1 MGIFDLPAPLL
12 AWLDQG
18 FGLVAPPTLRLILWG
33 LIGGVGSMAL
43 YWLLSPQAQIA
54 GAKTAAARA
63 KRALDAF
70 DGEFADAWPL
80 IRDLLGQAL
89 RQLRLVLWPALAA
102 SAPAICLLAWL
113 SSTYGYSFPGTQD
126 AVGIRTLPDQLQAA
140 LVPPMWSPLAA
151 PAPAGTTH
159 RIVVAD
165 QAGNVVS
172 TIPWAAP
179 IATIDKRHWWNLLI
193 GNPAGYLP
201 DDAGVERIDLD
212 LQPNEYLPFGP
223 EWLRAWYG
231 VFFAALLLSSLAVKV
246 WARID

>member
-1 MGIFDLPAPLL
+1 MGLFDLPAPLL
-12 AWLDQG
+12 AWLDGG
-18 FGLVAPPTLRLILWG
+18 FGLIAPPTLRLVLWG

-43 YWLLSPQAQIA
+43 YWLLSPQDQIA

-89 RQLRLVLWPALAA
+89 RQLRLVLWPALVA

-113 SSTYGYSFPGTQD
+113 SSTYGYSFPGTPD
-126 AVGIRTLPDQLQAA
+126 AVGIRTSPDQLQAA

-165 QAGNVVS
+165 EAGNVVS

-179 IATIDKRHWWNLLI
+179 IATIDKRHWWNFLI

-212 LQPNEYLPFGP
+212 LRPNEYLPFGP

-231 VFFAALLLSSLAVKV
+231 VFFAALVASSLALKL

>member
-12 AWLDQG
+12 AWLDA
-18 FGLVAPPTLRLILWG
+18 GLGLIAPPTLRLVLWG

-43 YWLLSPQAQIA
+43 YWLLSPQDQIA
-54 GAKTAAARA
+54 GAKRAAARA
-63 KRALDAF
+63 RQALDAYE
-70 DGEFADAWPL
+70 GEFADAWPL
-80 IRDLLGQAL
+80 IRNLLRHAL
-89 RQLRLVLWPALAA
+89 RQLGLVLWPALVA

-113 SSTYGYSFPGTQD
+113 SSTYEYSYPGAPD
-126 AVGIRTLPDQLQAA
+126 LVGIHTSPEQLQAA
-140 LVPPMWSPLAA
+140 LLPPAA
-151 PAPAGTTH
+151 ASEKGKSTP

-165 QAGNVVS
+165 QAGNVVR

-179 IATIDKRHWWNLLI
+179 ITTIDKRHWWNFLI

-201 DDAGVERIDLD
+201 DDASIERIQLD
-212 LQPNEYLPFGP
+212 LQPNEYLSFGP

-231 VFFAALLLSSLAVKV
+231 VFFAALLASSLAIKL

>member
-1 MGIFDLPAPLL
+1 MGLFDLPAPLL
-12 AWLDQG
+12 AWLDGG
-18 FGLVAPPTLRLILWG
+18 FGLIAPPTLRLVLWG
-33 LIGGVGSMAL
+33 LIAGGGSMAL
-43 YWLLSPQAQIA
+43 YWLLSPQDQIA

-89 RQLRLVLWPALAA
+89 RQLRLVLWPALVA

-113 SSTYGYSFPGTQD
+113 SSTYGYSFPGTPD
-126 AVGIRTLPDQLQAA
+126 AVGIRTSPSELKAA

-159 RIVVAD
+159 RVVVAD
-165 QAGNVVS
+165 PDGNVVG

-179 IATIDKRHWWNLLI
+179 IAIIDKHHWWNLLI

-201 DDAGVERIDLD
+201 DDAGIERIELD
-212 LQPNEYLPFGP
+212 LAPNEYLPFGP

-231 VFFAALLLSSLAVKV
+231 VFFAALLLSSLALKL